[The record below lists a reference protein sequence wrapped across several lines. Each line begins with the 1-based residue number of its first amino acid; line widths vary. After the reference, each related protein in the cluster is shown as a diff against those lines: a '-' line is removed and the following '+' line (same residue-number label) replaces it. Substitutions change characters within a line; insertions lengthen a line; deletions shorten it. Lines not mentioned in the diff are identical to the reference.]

1 MQYWLVKSEPDAF
14 GIDDLAAC
22 KNATEHW
29 DGVRNYQARNIMRD
43 NMQVGDQ
50 VFFYHSACKT
60 LGIVGIAE
68 VVREGY
74 PDHTARDPE
83 SKYYDPKASDEDPR
97 WYMVDIQLRRKLG
110 RLIPLSELKSHPAL
124 SDMAL
129 LKKGNRLSVMPVEE
143 RHWQTILSLE

>member
-1 MQYWLVKSEPDAF
+1 M
-14 GIDDLAAC
+14 
-22 KNATEHW
+22 
-29 DGVRNYQARNIMRD
+29 
-43 NMQVGDQ
+43 
-50 VFFYHSACKT
+50 
-60 LGIVGIAE
+60 
-68 VVREGY
+68 REGY
-74 PDHTARDPE
+74 PDHTARNPE

>member
-22 KNATEHW
+22 ENATEHW

-60 LGIVGIAE
+60 PGIVGIAE

-74 PDHTARDPE
+74 PDHTASDPE

-110 RLIPLSELKSHPAL
+110 RLIPLSELKSHPTL